1 MILNGAAI
9 RAAATGYRAMY
20 KKGFEQAKPLWPR
33 LCIEIQSTGHAET
46 YDLILG
52 LPQVREWIGERQVK
66 NLKVWDYSLTNKTWE
81 LTIGV
86 KRELFEDDR
95 LGMLNASFQN
105 MGVQM
110 SLHPDVLLAELLA
123 NAFTTGLCY
132 DGEAFFSADHPR
144 SNGDTWSNLQ
154 AGALDSTTFNAAI
167 QKLRSMVDY
176 EGNPI
181 DVFAMGGKLV
191 LVVGPALES
200 TGRALLLAQQGAS
213 GATNTDFGR
222 AELEVFSRLS
232 GNAWYLIVEGAPV
245 KPFIL
250 QMRRKPVVVARDQV
264 SDENVFNDN
273 EVRFG
278 ADGRWNAGYGL
289 PQLAVGSTG
298 A

>member
-1 MILNGAAI
+1 MLLNGAAI
-9 RAAATGYRAMY
+9 RAAATGYRALY

-33 LCIEIQSTGHAET
+33 LCIEIESTGHAET
-46 YDLILG
+46 YDQIMG
-52 LPQVREWIGERQVK
+52 LPQVREWIGERQIRSM
-66 NLKVWDYSLTNKTWE
+66 KVWDYTLTNKTWE

-95 LGMLNASFQN
+95 LGILNASFQN

-123 NAFTTGLCY
+123 NSFTTGLCY
-132 DGEAFFSADHPR
+132 DGQPFFSASHPK
-144 SNGDTWSNLQ
+144 NGGTWSNLQ
-154 AGALDSTTFNAAI
+154 TGALDSDNFNAAI
-167 QKLRSMVDY
+167 QKLREMVDY

-181 DVFAMGGKLV
+181 DVFAMGGKLL

-200 TGRALLLAQQGAS
+200 TARALLLAQQGAS

-232 GNAWYLIVEGAPV
+232 GNAWFLIIENAPV

-250 QMRRKPVVVARDQV
+250 QMRRKPQVVARTQI
-264 SDENVFNDN
+264 SDDNVFYDN
-273 EVRFG
+273 EVHYG